1 MRIGIDLAGVDPSKV
16 RRVQVLSTFKYRL
29 REILNMDMVGMMQ
42 AVVETPGGA
51 GKVILNG
58 ELLLDQDEAILID
71 NVRRTLFDTDP
82 ILNDYS
88 ALSLNEIIEVYQNRK
103 GKFT

>member
-1 MRIGIDLAGVDPSKV
+1 
-16 RRVQVLSTFKYRL
+16 
-29 REILNMDMVGMMQ
+29 MVGMMQ

-103 GKFT
+103 EKLIYDYLTVVQPYASPHKSEIVINC